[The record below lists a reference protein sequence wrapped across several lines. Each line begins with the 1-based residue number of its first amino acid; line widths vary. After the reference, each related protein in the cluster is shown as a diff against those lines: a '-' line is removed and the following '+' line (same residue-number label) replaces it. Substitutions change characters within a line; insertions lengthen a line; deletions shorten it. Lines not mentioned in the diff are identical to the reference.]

1 MEKEL
6 KFEKE
11 THIYSVGNK
20 KVPSVSEIVQEVV
33 GLPYV
38 ADEWY
43 MQRGSAIHRALSLY
57 IQGRLDEKSVDE
69 RIRQYVENGKKAIKD
84 LSLVP
89 TLVEVPLYHK
99 TLNFAGTPDLLSD
112 TILVDYKTNHSGN
125 TPIQLGG
132 YILLLE
138 DNKMNVKKAYEISLE
153 GSMYSLVE
161 FKVSRCKSL
170 FISCLNIY
178 NWKRGKEAR

>member
-1 MEKEL
+1 MENEL

-11 THIYSVGNK
+11 THIYTVNNK
-20 KVPSVSEIVQEVV
+20 TIPSVSEIVQDVV
-33 GLPYV
+33 GLPYI

-43 MQRGSAIHRALSLY
+43 LQRGNAIHKALALY
-57 IQGRLDEKSVDE
+57 LQGKLNENSVDE

-89 TLVEVPLYHK
+89 TLVEVSLYHK

-153 GSMYSLVE
+153 GQTYSLVE
-161 FKVSRCKSL
+161 YKVSRCKSL
-170 FISCLNIY
+170 FISVLNIY
-178 NWKRGKEAR
+178 NWKKERR

>member
-1 MEKEL
+1 MENEL

-11 THIYSVGNK
+11 THIYTVNNK
-20 KVPSVSEIVQEVV
+20 TIPSVSEIVQDVV
-33 GLPYV
+33 GLPYI

-43 MQRGSAIHRALSLY
+43 LQRGNAIHKALALY
-57 IQGRLDEKSVDE
+57 LQGKLNENSVDE

-84 LSLVP
+84 ISLVP
-89 TLVEVPLYHK
+89 TLVEVMLYHK

-153 GSMYSLVE
+153 GQTYSLVE
-161 FKVSRCKSL
+161 YKVSRCKSL
-170 FISCLNIY
+170 FISVLNIY
-178 NWKRGKEAR
+178 NWKKERR